1 MHVWVHA
8 CVGVHAYVGCM
19 HVWGACI
26 CGVHA
31 CVWVHPCVGYM
42 HVWVHACVG
51 NGQVLA
57 VGLLSSR
64 RVWVVDV

>member
-1 MHVWVHA
+1 M
-8 CVGVHAYVGCM
+8 
-19 HVWGACI
+19 WGACI

-31 CVWVHPCVGYM
+31 CVGCM

-57 VGLLSSR
+57 VGLCEQQACVGGRCLR
-64 RVWVVDV
+64 YMHV